1 MKTNRIYLLLISLV
15 GLGSCKETTPPE
27 PPPLPA
33 AQRTVIEYVIAT
45 DQSYPAAQRYI
56 NELEAAFDPAGN
68 ERHIV
73 YLYPPAKGS
82 TYAPADPQYDER
94 PRLLLIARDQDPEQV
109 GSTLLKAYSRS
120 QAPGDPEVLQAVQ
133 ADALRLA
140 PGDYYTIATWQNPDV
155 PPTGRTVIEYM
166 IADNNLYPYA
176 VQNINDMETAWAA
189 LSDNEKEGRMVVY
202 LHPVA
207 AASRW
212 APTTADYDD
221 TPRLLLISG
230 DRNDPNRPFASRVL
244 KTYSREQNPTDPEV
258 MARVVT
264 DAMALA
270 PGASYGLAFWSHGA
284 GWLPAESYQPLRS
297 VIPAWDDAGW
307 SGSKLAGIG
316 EPKPT
321 SMSGT
326 NTDNQGITSYSFG
339 ISSSFDNSEM
349 EIDAMSRAL
358 SGFGKFDFIL
368 FDACHMACIELAWE
382 FRDRTDYLIAS
393 AAEVLGAGFP
403 YREVLKPMLS
413 PGAADVE
420 EIARTY
426 FDYYNEQSGAYRT
439 ATVSVVKTS
448 GLPTLAEAVKRLSDT
463 GLPEGATGLSPAAQ
477 QFGRTYTSFNG
488 TFYDLGDLVHRT
500 WSGGAYTEAVG
511 AFDRALAAAV
521 PYAATTPWILE
532 GQSGAIRVLT
542 HCGLSS
548 YLPRASTPVSLEA
561 YRTRFGWS
569 EASGMGALAR

>member
-1 MKTNRIYLLLISLV
+1 M
-15 GLGSCKETTPPE
+15 
-27 PPPLPA
+27 
-33 AQRTVIEYVIAT
+33 QTVQE
-45 DQSYPAAQRYI
+45 
-56 NELEAAFDPAGN
+56 
-68 ERHIV
+68 
-73 YLYPPAKGS
+73 
-82 TYAPADPQYDER
+82 
-94 PRLLLIARDQDPEQV
+94 
-109 GSTLLKAYSRS
+109 
-120 QAPGDPEVLQAVQ
+120 
-133 ADALRLA
+133 DALRLA
-140 PGDYYTIATWQNPDV
+140 PGDYYTIATWHNPDV
-155 PPTGRTVIEYM
+155 PPAGRTVIEYM

-258 MARVVT
+258 MARVVS
-264 DAMALA
+264 DAMTLA

-326 NTDNQGITSYSFG
+326 NTDNPGITSYSFG
-339 ISSSFDNSEM
+339 ISSSFGNSEM

-382 FRDRTDYLIAS
+382 FRDRTAYLIAS

-420 EIARTY
+420 GIARTY

-463 GLPEGATGLSPAAQ
+463 GLPEGAAGLSPAAQ

>member
-1 MKTNRIYLLLISLV
+1 MKINRIYLLLACIA
-15 GLGSCKETTPPE
+15 GLGSCKDKTPDE
-27 PPPLPA
+27 PAPLPTA
-33 AQRTVIEYVIAT
+33 ERTTLEYVIAT
-45 DQSYPAAQRYI
+45 DQSYEAAAQYI
-56 NELEAAFDPAGN
+56 NQLEAAFDPAAN

-82 TYAPADPQYDER
+82 IYAPADPQYDER
-94 PRLLLIARDQDPEQV
+94 PRLLLIARDDDPEQF

-176 VQNINDMETAWAA
+176 VQNINDMEAAWDE
-189 LSDNEKEGRMVVY
+189 LSEQEKGGRMVVY

-212 APTTADYDD
+212 APTDPDYDE
-221 TPRLLLISG
+221 TPRLLLIAG
-230 DRNDPNRPFASRVL
+230 DQTGRIASRVL
-244 KTYSREQNPTDPEV
+244 KTYSREQDPTDPEV
-258 MARVVT
+258 MARVVA
-264 DAMALA
+264 DAMELA
-270 PGASYGLAFWSHGA
+270 PGAGYGLAFWSHGS

-297 VIPAWDDAGW
+297 AIPVWDDAGW

-316 EPKPT
+316 ESART
-321 SMSGT
+321 SSENGT
-326 NTDNQGITSYSFG
+326 KAGNEGITSYSFG
-339 ISSSFDNSEM
+339 ISSSFGNSEM

-358 SGFGKFDFIL
+358 AGFGKFDFIL

-382 FRDRTDYLIAS
+382 FRDRADYLIS
-393 AAEVLGAGFP
+393 SVAEVLGAGFP
-403 YREVLKPMLS
+403 YREILRPMLS
-413 PGAADVE
+413 PGAADAE
-420 EIARTY
+420 GIARTY
-426 FDYYNEQSGAYRT
+426 FDYYDGLSGAYRT
-439 ATVSVVKTS
+439 ATVSMVKTS
-448 GLPTLAEAVKRLSDT
+448 ELPALAEAVKGLSEA
-463 GLPEGATGLSPAAQ
+463 GLPEGSSGLSPAAQ

-500 WSGGAYTEAVG
+500 WSGADYTGAVAE
-511 AFDRALAAAV
+511 FDRALAAAV
-521 PYAATTPWILE
+521 PYAAATPWILE
-532 GQSGAIRVLT
+532 GQSGAIRVLS

-548 YLPRASTPVSLEA
+548 YLPRTATPVSLAA

-569 EASGMGALAR
+569 EASGMGSLAR